1 MARNG
6 LETFTMHSND
16 ARFEQTLET
25 INAEI
30 EAADTDRAVT
40 FDAEKL
46 DPETVARRYLDQMV
60 ASPAVPALDADT
72 DEGLEFRS
80 LGTET
85 VGLTG
90 ATVVRFA
97 QYFHRIPVYGSLV
110 TVELD
115 RDNEFLAIS
124 SSIGDPTEVDPVAT
138 VSPAQAIDVVRRD
151 GVDEG
156 TPVPPPRLYFY
167 FDKQA
172 EPDRWR
178 LVYIAKDVPRDVR
191 AGSPVPELWDYVVD
205 AHTGEL
211 VARMPRTQSM
221 TWNPFEA
228 SAPDEVGV
236 ARRVRL
242 ERDAD
247 GNLRLNDTVRNV
259 RTHDFAFQDAFLAR
273 RLLPG
278 DFAVNPPDPWLGAA
292 VSAHANAVEVADF
305 LLTVLHRNGLDN
317 AGGPFVSS
325 VNCTYRNLNPANR
338 EWRNAAWVGSQMIY
352 GQRMV
357 GGRLRSYALARD
369 VVAHEIMHGL
379 TDKTARLEYQLESG
393 ALNESYSDIFGILIS
408 NAEEP
413 DVSRWNW
420 EMGEDLDLTGVPLRD
435 LRDPAKRGQPAH
447 MDDFKRLPPGEE
459 PARENDYGWLHVN
472 SGIHNKAAYNLL
484 TALGPHGE
492 RVFTPAEVAGLFYLA
507 VTQYL
512 SRTSGFSDS
521 RRGVRLG
528 AQTLFR
534 DESPARLDA
543 RLAAVDAA
551 FDAVGIPA

>member
-178 LVYIAKDVPRDVR
+178 LVYIAKDIPRDVR

-221 TWNPFEA
+221 TWSPFEA
-228 SAPDEVGV
+228 SASDEVGV
-236 ARRVRL
+236 ARRVRI

-247 GNLRLNDTVRNV
+247 GTLRLNDTVRNV
-259 RTHDFAFQDAFLAR
+259 RTHDFAFQDAFMAR

-338 EWRNAAWVGSQMIY
+338 EWKNAAWVGTQMIY

-413 DVSRWNW
+413 DVTRWNW
-420 EMGEDLDLTGVPLRD
+420 EMGEDLDLTGLPLRD
-435 LRDPAKRGQPAH
+435 LSDPTKRGQPAH
-447 MDDFKRLPPGEE
+447 LDDMKKLAPGEE

-484 TALGPHGE
+484 TALGAEGD

-534 DESPARLDA
+534 GESPARLEA

-551 FDAVGIPA
+551 FDEVGIPA

>member
-6 LETFTMHSND
+6 LESFTMHSND
-16 ARFEQTLET
+16 VRYEQTLET
-25 INAEI
+25 INAEM
-30 EAADTDRAVT
+30 EASDTERAVT
-40 FDAEKL
+40 FDTERL

-97 QYFHRIPVYGSLV
+97 QYYHRIPVYGSLV

-115 RDNEFLAIS
+115 KDNTFLAIS
-124 SSIGDPTEVDPVAT
+124 SAVGDPTDVDPVARL
-138 VSPAQAIDVVRRD
+138 SPAQAIDVVHAD
-151 GVDEG
+151 GVDER
-156 TPVPPPRLYFY
+156 TSVPPPRLYFY
-167 FDKQA
+167 FDEKTDPA
-172 EPDRWR
+172 SWR
-178 LVYIAKDVPRDVR
+178 LVYIAKDIPRDVQ
-191 AGSPVPELWDYVVD
+191 AGSPIPELWDYVVD

-211 VARMPRTQSM
+211 VARLPRTQSVA
-221 TWNPFEA
+221 WNPFEA
-228 SAPDEVGV
+228 AASDESGA
-236 ARRVRL
+236 ARRFRL

-259 RTHDFAFQDAFLAR
+259 RTHDFAFQDAFMAR

-278 DFAVNPPDPWLGAA
+278 EFAVNPPDPWLGAA

-305 LLTVLHRNGLDN
+305 LLNVLHRNGLDN

-338 EWRNAAWVGSQMIY
+338 EWKNAAWIGTQMIY
-352 GQRMV
+352 GQRLV
-357 GGRLRSYALARD
+357 GGKLRSYALARD

-408 NAEEP
+408 NAQEP

-435 LRDPAKRGQPAH
+435 LSDPTKRGQPAQLAD
-447 MDDFKRLPPGEE
+447 MKKLGPGEE
-459 PARENDYGWLHVN
+459 PSRENDNGWLHTN

-484 TALGPHGE
+484 TALRDDGE

-534 DESPARLDA
+534 GESPAKLDV
-543 RLAAVDAA
+543 RLAAIDGA

>member
-205 AHTGEL
+205 AHAGEL

-221 TWNPFEA
+221 TWSPFEA
-228 SAPDEVGV
+228 SASDEVGV
-236 ARRVRL
+236 ARRVRI

-247 GNLRLNDTVRNV
+247 GTLRLNDTVRNV
-259 RTHDFAFQDAFLAR
+259 RTHDFAFQDAFMAR

-338 EWRNAAWVGSQMIY
+338 EWKNAAWVGTQMIY

-413 DVSRWNW
+413 DVTRWNW

-435 LRDPAKRGQPAH
+435 LSDPTKRGQPAH
-447 MDDFKRLPPGEE
+447 MDDMKKLGPGEE

-484 TALGPHGE
+484 TALGADGD

-534 DESPARLDA
+534 GESPARLEA

-551 FDAVGIPA
+551 FDEVGIPA

>member
-72 DEGLEFRS
+72 EEGLEFRS

-178 LVYIAKDVPRDVR
+178 LVYIAKDIPRDVR

-221 TWNPFEA
+221 TWSPFEA
-228 SAPDEVGV
+228 SASDEVGV
-236 ARRVRL
+236 ARRVRI

-247 GNLRLNDTVRNV
+247 GTLRLNDTVRNV
-259 RTHDFAFQDAFLAR
+259 RTHDFAFQDAFMAR

-278 DFAVNPPDPWLGAA
+278 DFAVNPPDPWPGAA

-338 EWRNAAWVGSQMIY
+338 EWKNAAWVGTQMIY

-413 DVSRWNW
+413 DVTRWNW

-435 LRDPAKRGQPAH
+435 LSDPTKRGQPAH
-447 MDDFKRLPPGEE
+447 MDDMKKLGPGEE

-534 DESPARLDA
+534 DESPARLEA
-543 RLAAVDAA
+543 QLAAVDAA
-551 FDAVGIPA
+551 FDEVGIPA

>member
-6 LETFTMHSND
+6 LETFRMHSND

-30 EAADTDRAVT
+30 EAADTERAVT
-40 FDAEKL
+40 FDAGKL

-60 ASPAVPALDADT
+60 ASPAVPALGADT
-72 DEGLEFRS
+72 DAGLEFRS

-156 TPVPPPRLYFY
+156 TPVPPPRLYVY
-167 FDKQA
+167 FDTQA
-172 EPDRWR
+172 DPDRWR

-205 AHTGEL
+205 AHTSEL

-221 TWNPFEA
+221 TWSPFEA
-228 SAPDEVGV
+228 SASDEVGV

-242 ERDAD
+242 ERDAE

-278 DFAVNPPDPWLGAA
+278 DFAINPPDPWLGAA

-338 EWRNAAWVGSQMIY
+338 EWKNAAWVGIQMIY

-357 GGRLRSYALARD
+357 GGRLRSYAVARD

-379 TDKTARLEYQLESG
+379 TDKTARLDYQLESG
-393 ALNESYSDIFGILIS
+393 AINESYSDIFGILIS
-408 NAEEP
+408 NADEP

-435 LRDPAKRGQPAH
+435 LSDPTKRGQPAH
-447 MDDFKRLPPGEE
+447 LDDMKKLGPGEE

-484 TALGPHGE
+484 TALGADGE

-521 RRGVRLG
+521 RQGVRLG

-534 DESPARLDA
+534 DESPARLEA
-543 RLAAVDAA
+543 RLAAIDAA
-551 FDAVGIPA
+551 FDEVGIPA

>member
-178 LVYIAKDVPRDVR
+178 LVYIAKDIPRDVR

-221 TWNPFEA
+221 TWSPFEA
-228 SAPDEVGV
+228 SASDEVGV
-236 ARRVRL
+236 ARRVRI

-247 GNLRLNDTVRNV
+247 GTLRLNDTVRNV
-259 RTHDFAFQDAFLAR
+259 RTHDFAFQDAFMAR

-338 EWRNAAWVGSQMIY
+338 EWKNAAWVGTQMIY

-413 DVSRWNW
+413 DVTRWNW
-420 EMGEDLDLTGVPLRD
+420 EMGEDLDLTGLPLRD
-435 LRDPAKRGQPAH
+435 LSDPTKRGQPAH
-447 MDDFKRLPPGEE
+447 LDDMKKLAPGEE

-484 TALGPHGE
+484 TALGADGD

-534 DESPARLDA
+534 GESPARLEA

-551 FDAVGIPA
+551 FDEVGIPA

>member
-16 ARFEQTLET
+16 ARFERTLET

-40 FDAEKL
+40 FDADKL

-115 RDNEFLAIS
+115 RNNEFLAIS

-138 VSPAQAIDVVRRD
+138 VSPAQAIDAVRRD
-151 GVDEG
+151 GVDES
-156 TPVPPPRLYFY
+156 TTVPPPRLYFY
-167 FDKQA
+167 FDRQA

-205 AHTGEL
+205 AHSGEL
-211 VARMPRTQSM
+211 VARMPRTQSV
-221 TWNPFEA
+221 TWSPFEA
-228 SAPDEVGV
+228 SASDEVGHP
-236 ARRVRL
+236 RRFRL

-325 VNCTYRNLNPANR
+325 VNCTYRNLKTANR
-338 EWRNAAWVGSQMIY
+338 EWKNAAWVGTQMIY

-357 GGRLRSYALARD
+357 GGTLRSYALARD

-413 DVSRWNW
+413 DVTRWNW

-435 LRDPAKRGQPAH
+435 LSDPTKRGQPAH
-447 MDDFKRLPPGEE
+447 MDDLKKLGPGEQ

-484 TALGPHGE
+484 TALGADGD

-521 RRGVRLG
+521 RRGVRLA

-534 DESPARLDA
+534 DEAPARLDA
-543 RLAAVDAA
+543 RLAAIDAA